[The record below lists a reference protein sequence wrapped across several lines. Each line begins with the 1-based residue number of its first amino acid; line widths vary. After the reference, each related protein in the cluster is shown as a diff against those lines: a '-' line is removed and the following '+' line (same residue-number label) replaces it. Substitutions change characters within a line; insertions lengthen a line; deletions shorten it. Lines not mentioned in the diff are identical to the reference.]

1 MDTTATSI
9 VNKAANEPIA
19 TTTLTNGGLLQPYQ
33 AKQFI
38 RQMFDVAPLAKQV
51 RQVMHTE
58 KSGYISK
65 INIGRRL
72 LRAKVEATDDGYRAS
87 VGTSQISYQTVP
99 VRLPWEV
106 TENALRENI
115 EGQSLAQLI
124 TDMMTQQLGNDLEDL
139 YLNGDSSLAEA
150 TAFDA
155 AKAYA
160 KDDIVTNAGKLYRF
174 TAAHAAGAWSGTDA
188 AEIGDE
194 SDPLFLGLNDGW
206 IKQIRKDGHV
216 TDAAGEKNLP
226 DVFDAAVDSLPEK
239 YIRALGLSWVMHP
252 QMARNWMRYVRDQ
265 VVEHGGIVDSEM
277 YRKPSNI
284 PIIETPFMPEDT
296 VLLTEPKN
304 LIVVNTY
311 EVKVREDRSSKE
323 AIMRDMRFYVT
334 HLDFDNI
341 IEETDATGII
351 TNIGKSATSGG

>member
-1 MDTTATSI
+1 MDNHAINI
-9 VNKAANEPIA
+9 VNKAANDPIA
-19 TTTLTNGGLLQPYQ
+19 TTTMTNGGLLQPFQ

-38 RQMFDVAPLAKQV
+38 RQMFDVAPLSSQV
-51 RQVMHTE
+51 RHVMHRE
-58 KSGYISK
+58 KSGYIGK

-72 LRAKVEATDDGYRAS
+72 LRSKVEAVDDGYRAT
-87 VGTSQISYQTVP
+87 VGTSQIEYQTVD

-124 TDMMTQQLGNDLEDL
+124 TDMMTTQLGLDMEDL
-139 YLNGDSSLAEA
+139 YLNGDEKYKGAP
-150 TAFDA
+150 TFDA
-155 AKAYA
+155 TKAYA
-160 KDDIVTNAGKLYRF
+160 KDDLVVHDGKVYQF
-174 TAAHAAGAWSGTDA
+174 TAAHTAGAWSGTDA
-188 AEIGDE
+188 AELGTA
-194 SDPLFLGLNDGW
+194 SDALFLGLNDGW
-206 IKQIRKDGHV
+206 IKQIKKDGHV

-226 DVFDAAVDSLPEK
+226 DIFDSALDSLPEK
-239 YIRALGLSWVMHP
+239 YIRGLNLSWVMHP

-277 YRKPSNI
+277 YRKPADVPVI
-284 PIIETPFMPEDT
+284 QTPYMPEDT
-296 VLLTEPKN
+296 VLLTEPRN

-334 HLDFDNI
+334 HMDFDAI

-351 TNIGKSATSGG
+351 TNIGASAASGG